1 MTGLESASDL
11 DTALTRLEVEIRHL
25 IQDFPLCSTF
35 KEVDQLNSVVRAE
48 MDKFR
53 EHLGKLELVALEQQD
68 LDESERLAEL
78 AASHGSQLTACQAQ
92 FRQSN
97 VKVMG
102 DLERQSASQLFNNNQ
117 LGSSKVRQR
126 RDKEQ
131 LVSEHGS
138 ITQNLQAISRQLAE
152 TVERSRDTVGNLEI
166 SSGRVGE
173 VVEEH
178 RGIQGVIGLSRRLIT
193 KYARR
198 EFTDKVLILFALAF
212 FFAVV
217 LYILRKRLFPT
228 YGPIEVIFYLLG
240 SAGNLITGVSSLF
253 V

>member
-1 MTGLESASDL
+1 MTDSASASDI

-53 EHLGKLELVALEQQD
+53 SNLGKLELVALEAQD
-68 LDESERLAEL
+68 LEEGERLGDL
-78 AASHGSQLTACQAQ
+78 AARHSSQLTACQAQ

-97 VKVMG
+97 VKVMA
-102 DLERQSASQLFNNNQ
+102 DLERESASQLFSNNQ
-117 LGSSKVRQR
+117 LGSAGVRQR

-166 SSGRVGE
+166 SSGKVGE

-178 RGIQGVIGLSRRLIT
+178 RGIQGVIGHSRRLIT

-240 SAGNLITGVSSLF
+240 STGNLITGITSLF
-253 V
+253 S